1 MLCLFKSHYSIG
13 KSILNFSDN
22 SDQSILSICKDLK
35 LKKIF
40 LIEDSLIGFLEA
52 YNILKSNKIDL
63 SFGLRINFLEE
74 EVSEETKVFHKIVLF
89 AKNSEGYKLLTKIYS
104 KCHIENQGVLSKDI
118 LKDFWDPKCLK
129 LCIPFYD
136 SFLHLN
142 NFSFS
147 SFTPDFS
154 KFDPIFFIENN
165 ELPFDSLLAE
175 KVNNYCNSFSFDT
188 ILSKSIYYRNRSDFD
203 SFLTYKLICSRKNFK
218 GSSTFEKPNIDHM
231 GSQEFCI
238 ESYLEKCDT

>member
-22 SDQSILSICKDLK
+22 SDQSILSISKDLK

-40 LIEDSLIGFLEA
+40 LVEDSLIGFLEA

-63 SFGLRINFLEE
+63 CFGLRINFLEE
-74 EVSEETKVFHKIVLF
+74 EISEDKKTFHKIILF

-104 KCHIENQGVLSKDI
+104 KCHIENQGVLSNAI
-118 LKDFWDPKCLK
+118 LKEYWDNKHLK

-154 KFDPIFFIENN
+154 QFNPVFFIEKNG
-165 ELPFDSLLAE
+165 LPFDNLLLE
-175 KVNNYCNSFSFDT
+175 KVNNYCNSFNFQT
-188 ILSKSIYYRNRSDFD
+188 FLTKSIFYRNRSDFD

-238 ESYLEKCDT
+238 ESYLEACDT